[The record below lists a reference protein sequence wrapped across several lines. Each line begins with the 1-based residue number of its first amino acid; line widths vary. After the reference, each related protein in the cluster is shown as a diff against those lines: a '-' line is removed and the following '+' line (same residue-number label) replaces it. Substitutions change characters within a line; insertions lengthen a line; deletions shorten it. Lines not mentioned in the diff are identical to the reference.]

1 MRIITKLNKELE
13 KFIPIANL
21 IASTF
26 GKNCEVVI
34 HDLTTPQKSVVYTVN
49 SHVTGRE
56 IGQTF
61 DHLIKNV
68 LLSKN
73 FKNDYVAN
81 YLHEDLSGKK
91 IKSSTALIR
100 DNRDKVVGALCVNY
114 DITLMDDFENWLQEF
129 TYVEIEKT
137 EHGIEP
143 FENVE
148 NIVDD
153 LIDKIIGDNN
163 IKEMKRID
171 KIKLIK
177 FMDEKGIFLMKN
189 SIDKVAD
196 KLQVSNV
203 TIYSYLDEVRK
214 NNI

>member
-91 IKSSTALIR
+91 
-100 DNRDKVVGALCVNY
+100 N
-114 DITLMDDFENWLQEF
+114 
-129 TYVEIEKT
+129 
-137 EHGIEP
+137 
-143 FENVE
+143 
-148 NIVDD
+148 
-153 LIDKIIGDNN
+153 
-163 IKEMKRID
+163 
-171 KIKLIK
+171 
-177 FMDEKGIFLMKN
+177 
-189 SIDKVAD
+189 
-196 KLQVSNV
+196 
-203 TIYSYLDEVRK
+203 
-214 NNI
+214 

>member
-1 MRIITKLNKELE
+1 M
-13 KFIPIANL
+13 
-21 IASTF
+21 
-26 GKNCEVVI
+26 V
-34 HDLTTPQKSVVYTVN
+34 
-49 SHVTGRE
+49 
-56 IGQTF
+56 
-61 DHLIKNV
+61 
-68 LLSKN
+68 
-73 FKNDYVAN
+73 
-81 YLHEDLSGKK
+81 KK

-153 LIDKIIGDNN
+153 LIDKIIGGDNN

-177 FMDEKGIFLMKN
+177 FMDEKGIF
-189 SIDKVAD
+189 
-196 KLQVSNV
+196 
-203 TIYSYLDEVRK
+203 
-214 NNI
+214 